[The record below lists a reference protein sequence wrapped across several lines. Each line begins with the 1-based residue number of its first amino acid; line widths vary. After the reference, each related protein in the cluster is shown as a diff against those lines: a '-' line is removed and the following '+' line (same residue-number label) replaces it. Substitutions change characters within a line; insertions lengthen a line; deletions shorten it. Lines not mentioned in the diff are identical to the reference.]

1 MEYGD
6 DKVLGDYEAF
16 VRFDDSPEVVQNSE
30 LQAN

>member
-6 DKVLGDYEAF
+6 DKVLGDYGGF
-16 VRFDDSPEVVQNSE
+16 GRFDDSPEVVQNSE